1 VPWPSNTTL
10 GALGLGEGDG
20 GVDAVEDAL
29 GVGLVLF
36 IRPRHHRRVS
46 AFGLSAGGLFD
57 RLGSGAAFLAAGIDY
72 GFRRF
77 DDPWRQGVHTDVRQ

>member
-1 VPWPSNTTL
+1 MAEQHHTA

-20 GVDAVEDAL
+20 GVDTVEDAL

-46 AFGLSAGGLFD
+46 AFGLGTGGLFD
-57 RLGSGAAFLAAGIDY
+57 RLGSGAAFLAAGIDRR
-72 GFRRF
+72 FRRF
-77 DDPWRQGVHTDVRQ
+77 DEPWRQGVHTDVRQ